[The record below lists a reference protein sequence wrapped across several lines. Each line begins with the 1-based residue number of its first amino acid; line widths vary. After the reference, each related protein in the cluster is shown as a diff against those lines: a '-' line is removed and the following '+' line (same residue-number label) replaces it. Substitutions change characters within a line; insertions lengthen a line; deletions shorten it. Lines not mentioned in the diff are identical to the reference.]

1 MGRKAKLRSDTELH
15 GRDAMRR
22 LIRAASNGDA
32 HAQFNLGVLYDSR
45 LDDNGRAIGG
55 NRAEAIRW
63 LLKAA
68 HQSLPRAQVKLAE
81 LYAGGPGRSAS
92 HAEACFWF
100 LLARASLSGMHR
112 ERASVGYERSAAE
125 LTPAQISKVMRRVR
139 LWTPTK
145 WPDSPG
151 DLPAESQKRRIRQ

>member
-1 MGRKAKLRSDTELH
+1 
-15 GRDAMRR
+15 MRH
-22 LIRAASNGDA
+22 LIRAAVTGDA

-55 NRAEAIRW
+55 NRAEAIKW

-100 LLARASLSGMHR
+100 LLARASLSGMHL
-112 ERASVGYERSAAE
+112 ERARVGYERSAAE
-125 LTPAQISKVMRRVR
+125 LTPAQISKVIRRVR
-139 LWTPTK
+139 LWEPTK
-145 WPDSPG
+145 SVG
-151 DLPAESQKRRIRQ
+151 TAVDLPAKGQKQRTRQ